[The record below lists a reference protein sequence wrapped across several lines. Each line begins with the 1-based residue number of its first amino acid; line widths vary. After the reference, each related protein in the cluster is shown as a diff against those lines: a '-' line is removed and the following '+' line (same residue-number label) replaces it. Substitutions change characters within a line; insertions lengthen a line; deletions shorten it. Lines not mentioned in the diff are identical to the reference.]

1 MRTMA
6 LLDGQLTSQRF
17 QTTVRWT
24 LVVALWALLMSMGSG
39 QSGIANY
46 VELVNKRN
54 VLVDVNTRLKIENQN
69 LEQKIHSLQ
78 TNSAEQL
85 RFLKEEF
92 GYVQPGEFIYR
103 FENQKIRQKPAEL
116 KRSSHTTEK
125 LGRMNSNG

>member
-1 MRTMA
+1 MA

-54 VLVDVNTRLKIENQN
+54 VLVEVNTRLKIENQN

-78 TNSAEQL
+78 TSTAEQL

-103 FENQKIRQKPAEL
+103 FESEK
-116 KRSSHTTEK
+116 KRPKANEEQRPSHTTETHNAQ
-125 LGRMNSNG
+125 NSNG

>member
-1 MRTMA
+1 M
-6 LLDGQLTSQRF
+6 LDGQLTSQRF

-54 VLVDVNTRLKIENQN
+54 VLVEVNTRLKIENQS
-69 LEQKIHSLQ
+69 LEQKIHSLK
-78 TNSAEQL
+78 TSTAEQL

-103 FENQKIRQKPAEL
+103 FEKENGRQKPAEA
-116 KRSSHTTEK
+116 KRPSHTTEK
-125 LGRMNSNG
+125 HSAHNPNG

>member
-1 MRTMA
+1 MA

-46 VELVNKRN
+46 VELVKKRN
-54 VLVDVNTRLKIENQN
+54 VLVDVNTRLKIENQH
-69 LEQKIHSLQ
+69 LEQKIHLLQ
-78 TNSAEQL
+78 TSTAEQL
-85 RFLKEEF
+85 RFLKGEF

-103 FENQKIRQKPAEL
+103 FEDEKHRPKPVEA
-116 KRSSHTTEK
+116 KRPSHTSDK
-125 LGRMNSNG
+125 DGAHNPNG